1 MTLERIRP
9 TRVGRRLEVARSH
22 GGGARR
28 WHCGIFTTAIAAGT
42 LALAACGGHPGG
54 SSPPATPVPS
64 APANQARGAPLPGP
78 FPGLLLIADR
88 GNNRLLLV
96 DGKKRI
102 LWSYPRPGSAPSFPF
117 RYDDDAF
124 FCPGYQAIISS
135 QEMQHT
141 IQVISFPGGK
151 VVWHYGRPDQP
162 GSAPGRL
169 ARPDDAYV
177 LPDGTRTVADIL
189 NERVLFISPAGRIVR
204 QYGKTGISGH
214 RPPHLLGAP
223 NGDTP
228 TPGGGML
235 VTEIAG
241 SWVDAI
247 SAAGKLE
254 WSVRT
259 PAVYPSDAQLLSGG
273 RILLADYA
281 SPGRVFIID
290 RRGRVL
296 WRYGPSS
303 GRGELDH
310 PSLAALLPGGLV
322 AVSDDYHDRVV
333 LIDPR
338 ARTIVWQYGHTG
350 AAGSAA
356 GYLDTPDGLDFLP
369 AQAIARDPQLAA
381 LLRAPTRP

>member
-1 MTLERIRP
+1 M
-9 TRVGRRLEVARSH
+9 A
-22 GGGARR
+22 
-28 WHCGIFTTAIAAGT
+28 TAASVLVLT
-42 LALAACGGHPGG
+42 ACGTHPGA
-54 SSPPATPVPS
+54 SPPSSTTVASTPAQEAS
-64 APANQARGAPLPGP
+64 GAPLPGP

-88 GNNRLLLV
+88 GNDRILLV

-102 LWSYPRPGSAPSFPF
+102 LWTYPRPVGATSFPF

-124 FCPGYQAIISS
+124 FCPGYRAIISS

-141 IQVISFPGGK
+141 IQIISFPEAK
-151 VVWHYGRPDQP
+151 VVWHYGRPDHP

-169 ARPDDAYV
+169 NRPDDAYV

-189 NERVLFISPAGRIVR
+189 NERVLFVSPAGRIVR
-204 QYGKTGISGH
+204 QYGTTGISGH
-214 RPPHLLGAP
+214 RPPHLLGVP

-235 VTEIAG
+235 ITEITG

-259 PAVYPSDAQLLSGG
+259 PAIYPSDAQLLPGG
-273 RILLADYA
+273 RILLADYT
-281 SPGRVFIID
+281 SPGRVLIID
-290 RRGRVL
+290 RRGRVV

-303 GRGELDH
+303 GPAALDH
-310 PSLAALLPGGLV
+310 PSLAAMLPGSLV

-333 LIDPR
+333 LIDLHK
-338 ARTIVWQYGHTG
+338 RTIVWQYGHTG
-350 AAGSAA
+350 AAGSAF
-356 GYLDTPDGLDFLP
+356 GYLNTPDGLDFLP

-381 LLRAPTRP
+381 LLRTRSHP